1 MRGRPHML
9 GRAAFALASSSHGR
23 FFLRP
28 SAAAKFL
35 GREPV

>member
-1 MRGRPHML
+1 ML

-23 FFLRP
+23 FFFRP